1 MPGAAGSA
9 VAPSEVAAIL
19 SELDQ
24 SWARPTPP
32 PCGSGSLTD
41 VPPDARPAKEF
52 FAQVV
57 VMYSATDDEAAV
69 QLANSSSYGL
79 SGAVYCS
86 FEHGS

>member
-1 MPGAAGSA
+1 M
-9 VAPSEVAAIL
+9 APSEVAAIL

-41 VPPDARPAKEF
+41 VTPRCAPKRGF

-57 VMYSATDDEAAV
+57 VVYSATDDEAAV

-79 SGAVYCS
+79 SGAVYSS

>member
-1 MPGAAGSA
+1 
-9 VAPSEVAAIL
+9 V
-19 SELDQ
+19 
-24 SWARPTPP
+24 ARPTSP

-41 VPPDARPAKEF
+41 VTPDARPSEEF

-57 VMYSATDDEAAV
+57 VVYSATDDEAAV
-69 QLANSSSYGL
+69 QLANSSPCGL